1 MIEKINF
8 MNKYQLLLRLNVH
21 LVLAFFI
28 TGAVLPSFGQS
39 QNMQD
44 VLPLKNLG
52 TGSAPLGGGLSGASG
67 LNFGGV
73 SGVVGVPSLRT
84 MDGPLSPS
92 AQQPQQQQAL
102 APLKP
107 NDFQRFVLETAGYK
121 LPLHGQDFFDNLPFN
136 PVNNAP
142 VSGDYPLGPGDQV
155 LVRGWGSLDIDA
167 RLVVDRNGMVSI
179 PRVGSVALAGVKA
192 NQAEGVIRTT
202 VGKYYKGFEL
212 SVTLGQLR
220 AITVYVVGQ
229 ARRPGSYAISS
240 VSTLASGLFATGGPN
255 ATGSMRRVQLKRAG
269 KVVAE
274 LDLYKFLTSGSDAA
288 EVKLIDGDVIVIPPA
303 YGHMALVGK
312 INNPAV
318 YEIKSAGE
326 TLEDIIHMAGG
337 LPVVADARRV
347 TLERL
352 DPIQSQPRSVQDF
365 ALNAEGLKTVLK
377 NGDMLTVASIAPEL
391 SNAVTLR
398 GNVSTPARLSWREG
412 MRVRDLIPNKE
423 ALISRDSIRRQNEA
437 FFDPSQR
444 ERTQR
449 DRDLKPDDLV
459 SDSEFDRRTSLS
471 KSSDAFDLKSAN
483 VQSSATIKK
492 KPVADSASLVIESL
506 SDSIGNLYD
515 EINWDHALIERLNR
529 KDLSVSLVSFNLA
542 KALADEKSAD
552 NQLLQ
557 AGDIVTV
564 FSVNDV
570 RIPQAKRRV
579 MVRLEGEVAQ
589 PGVYHVMPGETLQDV
604 LSRAGGVTQDAY
616 LYGSALYRDEVKKIQ
631 AENLRKLIAR
641 MESDSGTDLAKLGA
655 SSGATA
661 DAAGITLRLQSAQL
675 SQRQALQTLRQ
686 INPDGRVA
694 LSIPADLKTTLDKLP
709 DLRMR
714 NGDRLVIP
722 PRPDFVYVYGAVNT
736 EAALLYTP
744 DMSVRDYL
752 KQSGLT
758 EAGNRDAVVLLR
770 ANGSAL
776 SSNNGS
782 WFNGLLSATV
792 MPGDAILVPQKSD
805 LEPMW
810 SAFTRNAKDI
820 TQIFYQMGIGAAALK
835 TLR

>member
-1 MIEKINF
+1 MRKF
-8 MNKYQLLLRLNVH
+8 QLLLRSGVH
-21 LVLAFFI
+21 LVVALSFAGAAF
-28 TGAVLPSFGQS
+28 PSFGQM
-39 QNMQD
+39 QNMPD
-44 VLPLKNLG
+44 DMPIRNS
-52 TGSAPLGGGLSGASG
+52 GSGGPTLSGGLSA
-67 LNFGGV
+67 LNIGGV
-73 SGVVGVPSLRT
+73 GGVPSLRT
-84 MDGPLSPS
+84 IDGPLSSSP
-92 AQQPQQQQAL
+92 QQAQQQQAL
-102 APLKP
+102 EPLKP

-121 LPLHGQDFFDNLPFN
+121 LPLYGQDFFDNLPFN

-179 PRVGSVALAGVKA
+179 PRVGSVPLAGVKA
-192 NQAEGVIRTT
+192 NQAEGVIRTA

-274 LDLYKFLTSGSDAA
+274 LDLYKFLASGSDAA

-312 INNPAV
+312 VNNPAV

-326 TLEDIIHMAGG
+326 TLDDIVQMAGG

-352 DPIQSQPRSVQDF
+352 DPTQSQPRSVQDF
-365 ALNAEGLKTVLK
+365 ALNADGLKTVLK

-398 GNVSTPARLSWREG
+398 GNVSTPTRVSWRDG
-412 MRVRDLIPNKE
+412 MRIRDLIPNKE

-437 FFDPSQR
+437 LFDPSQR

-459 SDSEFDRRTSLS
+459 SDSEFDRRTSLG

-483 VQSSATIKK
+483 AQGSATTKK

-515 EINWDHALIERLNR
+515 EINWDYAVIERLNR

-552 NQLLQ
+552 NQLLL

-570 RIPQAKRRV
+570 RIPQSKRRV
-579 MVRLEGEVAQ
+579 MVRVEGEVAQ
-589 PGVYHVMPGETLQDV
+589 PGIYHVTPGETLQDV

-616 LYGSALYRDEVKKIQ
+616 LYGSALYRDEVKKSQ

-641 MESDSGTDLAKLGA
+641 MESDSSSEVSKLG
-655 SSGATA
+655 STGGATA
-661 DAAGITLRLQSAQL
+661 DAAALQVRVQAAQQA
-675 SQRQALQTLRQ
+675 QRQAVQSMRQ
-686 INPDGRVA
+686 IKPEGRVA
-694 LSIPADLKTTLDKLP
+694 LSIPADLKVATSKLP

-714 NGDRLVIP
+714 NGDRFVIP
-722 PRPDFVYVYGAVNT
+722 PRPDYVYVFGAVNT
-736 EAALLYTP
+736 ESALLYTP
-744 DMSVRDYL
+744 DMSVKDYL
-752 KQSGLT
+752 KQAGLT
-758 EAGNRDAVVLLR
+758 ETGDRDAVVLLR

-776 SSNNGS
+776 SGNNGS
-782 WFNGLLSATV
+782 WFAGVLGTTV
-792 MPGDAILVPQKSD
+792 MPGDSILVPQKTD

-810 SAFTRNAKDI
+810 SAFTRNTKDI
-820 TQIFYQMGIGAAALK
+820 TQIFYQLGLGAAALK
-835 TLR
+835 TLRN

>member
-1 MIEKINF
+1 MRKF
-8 MNKYQLLLRLNVH
+8 QLLLRSGVH
-21 LVLAFFI
+21 LVVALSFA
-28 TGAVLPSFGQS
+28 GAALPSFGQM
-39 QNMQD
+39 QNMPD
-44 VLPLKNLG
+44 DMPIRNSG
-52 TGSAPLGGGLSGASG
+52 AGSPSLGGGLSG
-67 LNFGGV
+67 LNIGGA
-73 SGVVGVPSLRT
+73 GGVPSLRT
-84 MDGPLSPS
+84 IDGPLSSS
-92 AQQPQQQQAL
+92 AQQVPQQQAL
-102 APLKP
+102 EPLKP

-121 LPLHGQDFFDNLPFN
+121 LPLYGQDFFDNLPFN

-192 NQAEGVIRTT
+192 NQAEGVIRTA

-274 LDLYKFLTSGSDAA
+274 LDLYKFLASGSDAA

-312 INNPAV
+312 VNNPAV

-326 TLEDIIHMAGG
+326 TLDDIVQMAGG

-352 DPIQSQPRSVQDF
+352 DPTQSQPRSVQDF

-398 GNVSTPARLSWREG
+398 GNVSTPTRVSWRDG
-412 MRVRDLIPNKE
+412 MRIRDLIPNKE

-437 FFDPSQR
+437 LFDPSQR

-459 SDSEFDRRTSLS
+459 SDSEFDRRTSLG

-483 VQSSATIKK
+483 AQGSATTKK

-515 EINWDHALIERLNR
+515 EINWDYAVIERLNR

-552 NQLLQ
+552 NQLLL

-579 MVRLEGEVAQ
+579 MVRVEGEVAQ
-589 PGVYHVMPGETLQDV
+589 PGIYHVTPGETLQDV

-616 LYGSALYRDEVKKIQ
+616 LYGSALYRDEVKKSQ

-641 MESDSGTDLAKLGA
+641 MESDSSSEVSKLG
-655 SSGATA
+655 STGGATA
-661 DAAGITLRLQSAQL
+661 DAAALQVRVQAAQQA
-675 SQRQALQTLRQ
+675 QRQAVQSMRQ
-686 INPDGRVA
+686 IKPEGRVA
-694 LSIPADLKTTLDKLP
+694 LSIPADLKVATSKLP

-714 NGDRLVIP
+714 NGDRFVIP
-722 PRPDFVYVYGAVNT
+722 PRPDYVYVFGAVNT
-736 EAALLYTP
+736 ESALLYTP
-744 DMSVRDYL
+744 DMSVKDYL
-752 KQSGLT
+752 KQAGLT
-758 EAGNRDAVVLLR
+758 ETGDRDAVVLLR
-770 ANGSAL
+770 ANGAAL

-782 WFNGLLSATV
+782 WFNGVLGATV
-792 MPGDAILVPQKSD
+792 MPGDSILVPQKTD

-810 SAFTRNAKDI
+810 SAFTRNTKDI
-820 TQIFYQMGIGAAALK
+820 TQIFYQLGLGAAALK

>member
-1 MIEKINF
+1 MRKF
-8 MNKYQLLLRLNVH
+8 QLLLRSSVH
-21 LVLAFFI
+21 LVVALSFA
-28 TGAVLPSFGQS
+28 GAALPSFGQM
-39 QNMQD
+39 QNMPD
-44 VLPLKNLG
+44 DLPIRNS
-52 TGSAPLGGGLSGASG
+52 GSGGPTLGGGLSG
-67 LNFGGV
+67 LNIGGV
-73 SGVVGVPSLRT
+73 GGVPSLRT
-84 MDGPLSPS
+84 VDGPLSS
-92 AQQPQQQQAL
+92 SVQQVPQQQAL
-102 APLKP
+102 EPLKP

-121 LPLHGQDFFDNLPFN
+121 LPLYGQDFFDNLPFN

-179 PRVGSVALAGVKA
+179 PRVGSVPLAGVKA
-192 NQAEGVIRTT
+192 NQAEGVIRTA

-274 LDLYKFLTSGSDAA
+274 LDLYKFLANGSDAA

-312 INNPAV
+312 VNNPAV

-326 TLEDIIHMAGG
+326 TLDDIVHMAGG

-352 DPIQSQPRSVQDF
+352 DPTQSQPRSVQDF

-391 SNAVTLR
+391 GNAVTLR
-398 GNVSTPARLSWREG
+398 GNVSTPTRVSWREG
-412 MRVRDLIPNKE
+412 MRIRDLIPNKE

-437 FFDPSQR
+437 LFDASQR

-459 SDSEFDRRTSLS
+459 SDSEFDRRASLG

-483 VQSSATIKK
+483 AQGSATTKK
-492 KPVADSASLVIESL
+492 KTVADSASLVIESL

-515 EINWDHALIERLNR
+515 EINWDYALIERLNR
-529 KDLSVSLVSFNLA
+529 QDLSVSLVSFNLA
-542 KALADEKSAD
+542 RALADEKSAD

-579 MVRLEGEVAQ
+579 MVRVEGEVAQ
-589 PGVYHVMPGETLQDV
+589 PGIYHVMPGETLQDV
-604 LSRAGGVTQDAY
+604 LSRAGGPTQDAY
-616 LYGSALYRDEVKKIQ
+616 LYGSALYRDEVKKNQ

-641 MESDSGTDLAKLGA
+641 MESDSSSEVAKLGSTGGA
-655 SSGATA
+655 SA
-661 DAAGITLRLQSAQL
+661 DAAALQVRVQAAQQA
-675 SQRQALQTLRQ
+675 QRQAVQSMRQ
-686 INPDGRVA
+686 IKPEGRVV
-694 LSIPADLKTTLDKLP
+694 LSIPADLKVTPGKLP
-709 DLRMR
+709 ELRMR
-714 NGDRLVIP
+714 NGDRFVIP
-722 PRPDFVYVYGAVNT
+722 PRPDYVYVYGAVNT
-736 EAALLYTP
+736 ESALLYTP

-752 KQSGLT
+752 KQAGLT
-758 EAGNRDAVVLLR
+758 ETGDRDAVVLLR

-776 SSNNGS
+776 SGNNGS
-782 WFNGLLSATV
+782 WFAGVLGTTV
-792 MPGDAILVPQKSD
+792 MPGDSILVPQKTD

-810 SAFTRNAKDI
+810 SAFTRNTKDI
-820 TQIFYQMGIGAAALK
+820 TQIFYQLGLSLIHI
-835 TLR
+835 

>member
-1 MIEKINF
+1 MRKF
-8 MNKYQLLLRLNVH
+8 QLPLHSVVH
-21 LVLAFFI
+21 LVVALSFAS
-28 TGAVLPSFGQS
+28 AALPSFGQM
-39 QNMQD
+39 QNMPD
-44 VLPLKNLG
+44 DLPLRNP
-52 TGSAPLGGGLSGASG
+52 GSGGPTVGGGLSGLSGLSG
-67 LNFGGV
+67 LNIGGV
-73 SGVVGVPSLRT
+73 GGVPSLRT
-84 MDGPLSPS
+84 IDSPLSSP
-92 AQQPQQQQAL
+92 AQQVPQQQAL
-102 APLKP
+102 EPLKP

-121 LPLHGQDFFDNLPFN
+121 LPLYGQDFFDNLPFN

-192 NQAEGVIRTT
+192 NQAEGVIRTA

-269 KVVAE
+269 KIIAE
-274 LDLYKFLTSGSDAA
+274 LDLYKFLASGSDAA

-303 YGHMALVGK
+303 YGHIALVGK
-312 INNPAV
+312 VNNPAV

-352 DPIQSQPRSVQDF
+352 DPTQSQPRSVQDF

-398 GNVSTPARLSWREG
+398 GNVSTPTRVSWREG
-412 MRVRDLIPNKE
+412 MRIRDLIPNKE
-423 ALISRDSIRRQNEA
+423 ALISRDSIRRQNETL
-437 FFDPSQR
+437 FDASQR

-459 SDSEFDRRTSLS
+459 SDSEFDRRASIG

-483 VQSSATIKK
+483 AQGSATSKK
-492 KPVADSASLVIESL
+492 KPVADSTSLVIESL

-515 EINWDHALIERLNR
+515 EINWDYALIERLNR

-552 NQLLQ
+552 NQLLLP
-557 AGDIVTV
+557 GDIVTV

-570 RIPQAKRRV
+570 RIPQSKRRV
-579 MVRLEGEVAQ
+579 MVRVEGEVAQ
-589 PGVYHVMPGETLQDV
+589 PGIYHVMPGETLQDV

-616 LYGSALYRDEVKKIQ
+616 LYGSALYRDEVKKSQ
-631 AENLRKLIAR
+631 AENLRKLIAH
-641 MESDSGTDLAKLGA
+641 MESDSSSDVAKLA
-655 SSGATA
+655 SMGGGTA
-661 DAAGITLRLQSAQL
+661 DAAGLQVRLQAAQQA
-675 SQRQALQTLRQ
+675 QRQAVQTMRQ
-686 INPDGRVA
+686 IKPEGRVA
-694 LSIPADLKTTLDKLP
+694 LSIPADPKAAPSKLP

-714 NGDRLVIP
+714 NGDRFFIP
-722 PRPDFVYVYGAVNT
+722 PRPDYVYVYGAVNT
-736 EAALLYTP
+736 ESALLYTP
-744 DMSVRDYL
+744 DSSVRDYL
-752 KQSGLT
+752 KQAGLT
-758 EAGNRDAVVLLR
+758 ESGNRDAVVLLR
-770 ANGSAL
+770 ANGAAL
-776 SSNNGS
+776 SSNSGA
-782 WFNGLLSATV
+782 WFSGVLGTTV
-792 MPGDAILVPQKSD
+792 MPGDSILVPQKTD

-810 SAFTRNAKDI
+810 SAFTRNTKDI
-820 TQIFYQMGIGAAALK
+820 TQIFYQLGLGAAALR
-835 TLR
+835 TLRN